1 VQASDGGQ
9 LHAVL
14 ILLLAAIVAVPLAQ
28 RLRAPPML
36 GYLAA
41 GLAVGPFGL
50 GLVENTAEA
59 EQLSP
64 FGVVF
69 LLFTIGLD
77 LPLARLQAM
86 WRYIFGLGMVQ
97 MIVTAALVAAIAY
110 ALGADIR
117 AALVIGSALAFSSTA
132 AVVQL
137 LAERGELASRAG
149 RIAIAVLLLQ
159 DLSVVP
165 LLALLPLLRPG
176 GGGIV
181 AALAIALGKGAAAL
195 ILILLL
201 GRLVLRPL
209 FRLVAR
215 TRIAE
220 TFAATVLLVVLGTG
234 WATAQAGMS
243 MALGAFLA
251 GLLLAETEYRHQ
263 VEVDIQPFRGLFLGL
278 FFITVG
284 MVIDIPVLVGHWVAV
299 LVIAGALL
307 ALKSLLLAVLARLFG
322 LVWPLAV
329 RTALLLSQGGEFAFV
344 VFAMAMALSPPI
356 LGHDTGEVLIAAV
369 TLTMATTPAMAALGR
384 HAAARLQATPAPE
397 SQRMS
402 EETEDIS
409 GHVVIAGYGRV
420 GQIVGQLLAAQQ
432 IPYVAIEQ
440 DVALVEAHR
449 RHDRPVYFGDA
460 SRPELLEAAGLRRAS
475 GAVITLNQPAAAERL
490 VAALRRAHP
499 TLHII
504 ARSHDVEQQR
514 RLQEAGAD
522 AVILEA
528 LEPGLQ
534 MGAAVLRGTGA
545 PSDAVDHALEAFR
558 RSNQ

>member
-1 VQASDGGQ
+1 VSAGDGGE

-41 GLAVGPFGL
+41 GLVVGPFGL
-50 GLVENTAEA
+50 GLIENTAAA

-86 WRYIFGLGMVQ
+86 WRYIFGLGMMQ
-97 MIVTAALVAAIAY
+97 MAVTAAVIAAAAY
-110 ALGADIR
+110 ALHADAA

-137 LAERGELASRAG
+137 LAERGELASRTG

-165 LLALLPLLRPG
+165 FLALVPLLHPG
-176 GGGIV
+176 GGSVV
-181 AALAIALGKGAAAL
+181 AAIVIALAKGAAAL
-195 ILILLL
+195 TLILLL

-215 TRIAE
+215 TGIAE
-220 TFAATVLLVVLGTG
+220 TFAATILLVVLGTG

-263 VEVDIQPFRGLFLGL
+263 VEADIQPFRGLFLGL

-284 MVIDIPVLVGHWVAV
+284 MVIDLPVVVRHWQAV
-299 LVIAGALL
+299 LALAAALL
-307 ALKSLLLAVLARLFG
+307 AVKSLLLGLLARLFG
-322 LVWPLAV
+322 LGWPLAA
-329 RTALLLSQGGEFAFV
+329 RIALLLSEGGEFAYV
-344 VFAMAMALSPPI
+344 VFALALPLGI
-356 LGHDTGEVLIAAV
+356 LDHDTAEVLIAVIA
-369 TLTMATTPAMAALGR
+369 LTMAATPVMAALGR
-384 HAAARLQATPAPE
+384 RAAARLQAKPAPE
-397 SQRMS
+397 SRRLA
-402 EETEDIS
+402 EETEDLS

-440 DVALVEAHR
+440 DVGLVEAHR

-460 SRPELLEAAGLRRAS
+460 SRAELLEAAGVNRAS
-475 GAVITLNQPAAAERL
+475 AAVITLNQAQAAERL
-490 VAALRRAHP
+490 VQALRRAHP

-504 ARSHDVEQQR
+504 ARSRDVEHQR
-514 RLQEAGAD
+514 RLQDAGAD

-534 MGAAVLRGTGA
+534 MGAAVLRGSGA
-545 PSDAVDHALEAFR
+545 PVDAVDHVVEAFR

>member
-1 VQASDGGQ
+1 VPASDGGEI
-9 LHAVL
+9 HAVL

-41 GLAVGPFGL
+41 GLVVGPFGL
-50 GLVENTAEA
+50 GLIENTAEA

-86 WRYIFGLGMVQ
+86 WRYILGLGMAQ
-97 MIVTAALVAAIAY
+97 MAATAAVIGAAAY
-110 ALGADIR
+110 ALGASPA
-117 AALVIGSALAFSSTA
+117 AALVVGSALAFSSTA
-132 AVVQL
+132 AVLQL
-137 LAERGELASRAG
+137 LAERGELASRSG
-149 RIAIAVLLLQ
+149 RVAIAVLLLQ

-165 LLALLPLLRPG
+165 FLALLPLLRPG
-176 GGGIV
+176 GSGPA
-181 AALAIALGKGAAAL
+181 AALVIALAKGAAAL
-195 ILILLL
+195 VLILLL

-209 FRLVAR
+209 FRMVAR
-215 TRIAE
+215 TRNAE
-220 TFAATVLLVVLGTG
+220 IFAATVLLVVLGMG
-234 WATAQAGMS
+234 WATAQADMS
-243 MALGAFLA
+243 MALGGFLA

-263 VEVDIQPFRGLFLGL
+263 VEADIQPFRGLFLGL

-284 MVIDIPVLVGHWVAV
+284 MAIDLPVLSRHWETV
-299 LVIAGALL
+299 LALAAALL
-307 ALKSLLLAVLARLFG
+307 AVKSLLLGGLARLFR
-322 LVWPLAV
+322 LSWALSV
-329 RTALLLSQGGEFAFV
+329 RIALLLSQGGEFAFV
-344 VFAMAMALSPPI
+344 VFALALPLRI
-356 LGHDTGEVLIAAV
+356 LDHDAGEVLIAVV
-369 TLTMATTPAMAALGR
+369 TLSMATTPVMAALGR
-384 HAAARLQATPAPE
+384 RAAARLQASPAPE

-402 EETEDIS
+402 EETEDLS

-440 DVALVEAHR
+440 DVTLVEAHR
-449 RHDRPVYFGDA
+449 RRDRPVYFGDA
-460 SRPELLEAAGLRRAS
+460 SRPELLEAAGLNRAS
-475 GAVITLNQPAAAERL
+475 AAVITLNHAEAAERL
-490 VAALRRAHP
+490 VLALRRAHP

-504 ARSHDVEQQR
+504 ARSRDAAHQR

-534 MGAAVLRGTGA
+534 MGAAVLRGSGA
-545 PSDAVDHALEAFR
+545 ASDAIDHAVEAFR
-558 RSNQ
+558 RAVSGA

>member
-1 VQASDGGQ
+1 MPASDGGQ

-41 GLAVGPFGL
+41 GLVVGPFGL
-50 GLVENTAEA
+50 GLIENTDEA

-86 WRYIFGLGMVQ
+86 WRYIFGLGMAQ
-97 MIVTAALVAAIAY
+97 MAVTTGLIGTAAY
-110 ALGADIR
+110 ALGASP
-117 AALVIGSALAFSSTA
+117 AASLVIGSALAFSSTA

-137 LAERGELASRAG
+137 LAERGELASRSG

-176 GGGIV
+176 GSGIAV
-181 AALAIALGKGAAAL
+181 ALAIALGKGAAAL
-195 ILILLL
+195 VLILLL

-220 TFAATVLLVVLGTG
+220 TFAATILLVVLGTG

-284 MVIDIPVLVGHWVAV
+284 MVIDVPLLLRHAAAVLALAAAV
-299 LVIAGALL
+299 LVV
-307 ALKSLLLAVLARLFG
+307 KSLLLGALARLFG
-322 LVWPLAV
+322 LAWPVAV
-329 RTALLLSQGGEFAFV
+329 RIALQLSQSGEFAFV
-344 VFAMAMALSPPI
+344 LFALAMPLGI
-356 LGHDTGEVLIAAV
+356 LDHDTGEILIAAV
-369 TLTMATTPAMAALGR
+369 TLTMATTPVMAALGR
-384 HAAARLQATPAPE
+384 RAAAWLQASPAPE

-402 EETEDIS
+402 EETADLS

-432 IPYVAIEQ
+432 VPYVAIEQ
-440 DVALVEAHR
+440 DVRLVEAHR

-460 SRPELLEAAGLRRAS
+460 SRPELLEAAGLKRATA
-475 GAVITLNQPAAAERL
+475 AVITLNQLDAAERL
-490 VAALRRAHP
+490 VSALRRTHP

-504 ARSHDVEQQR
+504 ARSRDVEHPR
-514 RLQEAGAD
+514 RLREAGAD

-534 MGAAVLRGTGA
+534 MGAAVLRGRGVA
-545 PSDAVDHALEAFR
+545 SDAIDHAVEAFR
-558 RSNQ
+558 RKSQ

>member
-1 VQASDGGQ
+1 VPADDGGQ

-14 ILLLAAIVAVPLAQ
+14 ILLLAAIIAVPLAQ

-41 GLAVGPFGL
+41 GLVVGPFGL
-50 GLVENTAEA
+50 ALIRDTVEAD
-59 EQLSP
+59 QLSP

-69 LLFTIGLD
+69 LLFTLGLD

-86 WRYIFGLGMVQ
+86 WRYIFGLGLAQ
-97 MIVTAALVAAIAY
+97 MAVTTAVISGAAY
-110 ALGADIR
+110 ALDASP
-117 AALVIGSALAFSSTA
+117 ATALVLGSALAFSSTA
-132 AVVQL
+132 VVVQL
-137 LAERGELASRAG
+137 LAERGELASRSG
-149 RIAIAVLLLQ
+149 RVAIAVLLLQ

-176 GGGIV
+176 GSGIAV
-181 AALAIALGKGAAAL
+181 ALVIALVKGAAAL

-209 FRLVAR
+209 FRQVAR

-220 TFAATVLLVVLGTG
+220 TFAATILLVVLGTG

-263 VEVDIQPFRGLFLGL
+263 VEADIQPFRGLFLGL

-284 MVIDIPVLVGHWVAV
+284 MAIDIPVLARYWEAV
-299 LVIAGALL
+299 LALAVALL
-307 ALKSLLLAVLARLFG
+307 ALKSLLLGVLARLFG
-322 LVWPLAV
+322 LGWPLAI
-329 RTALLLSQGGEFAFV
+329 RIALLLAEGGEFAFV
-344 VFAMAMALSPPI
+344 VVAMAFALGI
-356 LGHDTGEVLIAAV
+356 LDHDTGEILIAAV
-369 TLTMATTPAMAALGR
+369 TLTMATTPVMAALGR
-384 HAAARLQATPAPE
+384 RAAARLQATPAPE
-397 SQRMS
+397 AQRMS
-402 EETEDIS
+402 AETEDLA
-409 GHVVIAGYGRV
+409 GHVVIAGYGRI

-432 IPYVAIEQ
+432 VPYVAIEL

-449 RHDRPVYFGDA
+449 RDDRPVYFGDA

-475 GAVITLNQPAAAERL
+475 SAVITLNRAEAAERL
-490 VAALRRAHP
+490 VSALRRAHP
-499 TLHII
+499 MLHII
-504 ARSHDVEQQR
+504 ARSRDVEHQR
-514 RLQEAGAD
+514 RLEEAGAD

-534 MGAAVLRGTGA
+534 MGAAVLRGSGV

-558 RSNQ
+558 HGIP